1 MKLVFTK
8 TPMKE
13 QDPLKRRNNFKEVNL
28 GYSLEEALHE
38 AKRCLQCKKPK
49 CVKGCPVNVPIPDFI
64 DAIVKGDLEKAY
76 NIITTSNNLP
86 AICGRVCPQEQ
97 QCEKQCILT
106 TRGESVA
113 IGRLERFVADSFL
126 DSDIKADQEVKA
138 KGKRVAVV
146 GSGPAGLTAAG
157 DLAKLGYDVTI
168 FEAFHEPGGVLV
180 YGIPEFRLPK
190 DLVKKEIDKLKRLGV
205 KFQMN
210 TIIGKTLTIDDLFQD
225 GFKAVFIGSG
235 AGLPRFMGIDGE
247 NLNGVYSAN
256 EYLTRVNLMKAY
268 DFPNSH
274 TPVKLGE
281 KIAVV
286 GGGNVAMDAAR
297 SALRLGAREVHIIYR
312 RSMEELP
319 ARSEEVHHARE
330 EGVIFDVLINPK
342 EIIGED
348 GWVKGLKCVKMEL
361 GEMDASG
368 RKRPREIEGS
378 EFIMDFDLV
387 IMAIGTSPNPL
398 IKASTPELETND
410 RGGILVDQETYATS
424 MDRVYAGGDAVTG
437 SATVIM
443 AMGAGKRAAQA
454 IDKRLSKE

>member
-8 TPMKE
+8 TPMRE

-49 CVKGCPVNVPIPDFI
+49 CVKGCPVNVSIPDFI